1 MASTTLQTSKTEA
14 FARSTWTG
22 TYNIGGSFTYSNPTT
37 GSDTITVTV
46 PAALAGVT
54 FTSAAVSYTSLLTK
68 AGSRTVKFN
77 DTNENVT
84 NASMLQR
91 LQNGNTSI
99 QVVFRY
105 HANGGTGGSGTFTGE
120 ASWSNFSVTVTYT
133 AINGIT
139 GTATITSGGT
149 VTYSVDTPSLASG
162 ETAVLGIY
170 AQPSVAITGVTAII
184 RPGTLTA
191 GQMTFSAARSIAAG
205 SSGSFSFT
213 LEFTPAVLTAMTN
226 RVYAAQ
232 MQISF
237 TTSGGS
243 TYSSSWFSVTNA
255 DDGKA
260 FRFIKTRSAPVI
272 SGITWS
278 ESGTMHITQ
287 FGNLVQGKTVPILGF
302 TVTLDTAADPGITVG
317 SRLITIDG
325 KSYSPGENSCTM
337 AVIAASGSVAFTI
350 TVTDSYGQTATYSG
364 NVAVLSYTPP
374 SLTGLDINRYASYL
388 DSGGHTVYELDD
400 DGSHLWFDG
409 IVAVQTSLGSGTNS
423 WTLKITPSGGTA
435 ITAVSNSSTASVTYT
450 HERSFLTASYDNT
463 TSYDFTVTL
472 SDQLTTKI
480 YEVNVPKAGGYFN
493 VEKNGVAVGMRSTG
507 TVEDP
512 LFQSAYPAHFLNG
525 IYDSNGN
532 RVDVPD
538 DDTGWQSMTLV
549 GCTEWA
555 TDTPVRVRKKSG
567 VIYIRGAIRLNT
579 QMSSYAQ
586 AATNRTQIATLPS
599 AMAPAYNYQ
608 FSIVAEARYI
618 KLIIETDGKMYLM
631 NHCGNAVGTGV
642 RIPLTCNYLAD

>member
-1 MASTTLQTSKTEA
+1 MK
-14 FARSTWTG
+14 F
-22 TYNIGGSFTYSNPTT
+22 
-37 GSDTITVTV
+37 SDTN
-46 PAALAGVT
+46 A
-54 FTSAAVSYTSLLTK
+54 
-68 AGSRTVKFN
+68 
-77 DTNENVT
+77 DVT

-91 LQNGNTSI
+91 LQNGDTSI

-170 AQPSVAITGVTAII
+170 AQPSVAITGVTAVI

-191 GQMTFSAARSIAAG
+191 GQMTFSVARSIAAG
-205 SSGSFSFT
+205 SSGSFSFS
-213 LEFTPAVLTAMTN
+213 LELTSAILAAMTN

-232 MQISF
+232 LQVSF
-237 TTSGGS
+237 TISGGT
-243 TYSSSWFSVTNA
+243 TYSSSWVNVTNA

-260 FRFIKTRSAPVI
+260 FRFVKTRTAPAI

-278 ESGTMHITQ
+278 ESGTTHITQ
-287 FGNLVQGKTVPILGF
+287 FGHPVQGKTVPILGF
-302 TVTLDTAADPGITVG
+302 TVTLDTAADPGISVG
-317 SRLITIDG
+317 SRQIAIDG
-325 KSYSPGENSCTM
+325 KTYTPGGNSCTL
-337 AVIAASGSVAFTI
+337 AVIAASGSVAYTI
-350 TVTDSYGQTATYSG
+350 TVTDSYAQSTTYNG
-364 NVAVLSYTPP
+364 TVTVLAYTPP

-400 DGSHLWFDG
+400 DGNKMWFDG
-409 IVAVQTSLGSGTNS
+409 IVAVQTSLGSGTNR
-423 WTLKITPSGGTA
+423 WTLKITPSGGTV
-435 ITAVSNSSTASVTYT
+435 ITAVSSSSTASVTYT
-450 HERSFLTASYDNT
+450 HERSFLTGTFDNT
-463 TSYDFTVTL
+463 VSYDFTVTL
-472 SDQLTTKI
+472 SDQLTTKT

-493 VEKNGVAVGMRSTG
+493 IEKTGVAVGMRSTG
-507 TVEDP
+507 TVANP
-512 LFQSAYPAHFLNG
+512 LFQSAYPAHFQAG
-525 IYDSNGN
+525 IYGSDGN
-532 RVDVPD
+532 RIDVPD

-549 GCTEWA
+549 GCTEFD
-555 TDTPVRVRKKSG
+555 TGTPVRVRKKNG
-567 VIYIRGAIRLNT
+567 VVYIRGAIKLNT

-608 FSIVAEARYI
+608 FSIVAEARYL

-631 NHCGNAVGTGV
+631 NHCGNAIGTGV
-642 RIPLTCNYLAD
+642 KIPLAYDFLAD

>member
-37 GSDTITVTV
+37 GSDSITVTV
-46 PAALAGVT
+46 PATLAGVT

-68 AGSRTVKFN
+68 AGSRTVKFG

-91 LQNGNTSI
+91 LQNGDTSI

-162 ETAVLGIY
+162 ETAVLSIY
-170 AQPSVAITGVTAII
+170 AQPSVAITGVTAVI

-191 GQMTFSAARSIAAG
+191 GQMTFSAARTISAG

-213 LEFTPAVLTAMTN
+213 LELTSAVLAAMTN

-232 MQISF
+232 LQVSF
-237 TTSGGS
+237 TTSSGT
-243 TYSSSWFSVTNA
+243 TYSSSWENVTNA

-260 FRFIKTRSAPVI
+260 FRFVKTRTAPAI
-272 SGITWS
+272 SGINWS
-278 ESGTMHITQ
+278 ESGTTHITQ

-302 TVTLDTAADPGITVG
+302 TVTLDTAADPGISVG
-317 SRLITIDG
+317 SRQITIDG
-325 KSYSPGENSCTM
+325 KTYSPGENNCTM
-337 AVIAASGSVAFTI
+337 AVITASGSVVFTI
-350 TVTDSYGQTATYSG
+350 TVADSYGQSTTYSG
-364 NVAVLSYTPP
+364 TVTVLAYTPP

-388 DSGGHTVYELDD
+388 DSGGQTIYELDD

-409 IVAVQTSLGSGTNS
+409 SVSVQTSLGSGTNS

-435 ITAVSNSSTASVTYT
+435 ITAVSSSGTASVTYT

-472 SDQLTTKI
+472 SDQLTTKT

-493 VEKNGVAVGMRSTG
+493 IEKSGVAVGMRSTG
-507 TVEDP
+507 TENSK
-512 LFQSAYPAHFLNG
+512 FFECAYPAKFYADVQFMING
-525 IYDSNGN
+525 ALYKLAI
-532 RVDVPD
+532 
-538 DDTGWQSMTLV
+538 DTTGTST
-549 GCTEWA
+549 G
-555 TDTPVRVRKKSG
+555 S
-567 VIYIRGAIRLNT
+567 
-579 QMSSYAQ
+579 
-586 AATNRTQIATLPS
+586 
-599 AMAPAYNYQ
+599 
-608 FSIVAEARYI
+608 
-618 KLIIETDGKMYLM
+618 DGEITFVL
-631 NHCGNAVGTGV
+631 
-642 RIPLTCNYLAD
+642 

>member
-46 PAALAGVT
+46 PSTLAGVT
-54 FTSAAVSYTSLLTK
+54 FTSASVSYTSLLTK
-68 AGSRTVKFN
+68 AGSRTVKFG
-77 DTNENVT
+77 DTNENVN

-91 LQNGNTSI
+91 LQNGDTSI
-99 QVVFRY
+99 PVVFRY

-162 ETAVLGIY
+162 ETAVLSIY
-170 AQPSVAITGVTAII
+170 AQPSVAITGVSAVI

-191 GQMTFSAARSIAAG
+191 GQMTFSAARTISAG
-205 SSGSFSFT
+205 SSGSFSFN
-213 LEFTPAVLTAMTN
+213 LELTSAVLAAMTN
-226 RVYAAQ
+226 RVYTAQ
-232 MQISF
+232 LQVSF
-237 TTSGGS
+237 TTSGGT
-243 TYSSSWFSVTNA
+243 TYSSSWVNVTNA

-260 FRFIKTRSAPVI
+260 FRFVKTRTAPVI

-278 ESGTMHITQ
+278 ESGTTHITQ
-287 FGNLVQGKTVPILGF
+287 FGHPVQGKTVPILGF
-302 TVTLDTAADPGITVG
+302 TVTLDTAADPGISVG
-317 SRLITIDG
+317 SRQIGIDG
-325 KSYSPGENSCTM
+325 KTYTPGGNSCTL

-350 TVTDSYGQTATYSG
+350 SVTDSYGQTTTYNGS
-364 NVAVLSYTPP
+364 VTVLAYTPP

-400 DGSHLWFDG
+400 DGNKMWFDG
-409 IVAVQTSLGSGTNS
+409 IVAVQTSLGGGTNR
-423 WTLKITPSGGTA
+423 WTLKITLSGGTV
-435 ITAVSNSSTASVTYT
+435 ITAVSSSSTASVTYT
-450 HERSFLTASYDNT
+450 HERSFLTGTFDNT
-463 TSYDFTVTL
+463 VSYDFTVTL
-472 SDQLTTKI
+472 SDQLTTKT

-493 VEKNGVAVGMRSTG
+493 IEKTGVAVGMRSTG
-507 TVEDP
+507 TVANP
-512 LFQSAYPAHFLNG
+512 LFQSAYPAHFQAG
-525 IYDSNGN
+525 IYGSDGN
-532 RVDVPD
+532 RIDVPD

-549 GCTEWA
+549 GCTEFD
-555 TDTPVRVRKKSG
+555 TGTPVRVRKKNG
-567 VIYIRGAIRLNT
+567 VIYIRGAIKLNT
-579 QMSSYAQ
+579 QMSSYVQ

-599 AMAPAYNYQ
+599 AMTPAYNYQ
-608 FSIVAEARYI
+608 FSIVAEARYL

>member
-46 PAALAGVT
+46 PATLAGVT

-68 AGSRTVKFN
+68 AGSRSVKFG

-91 LQNGNTSI
+91 LQNGDTSI

-105 HANGGTGGSGTFTGE
+105 HANGGSGTFTGE

-170 AQPSVAITGVTAII
+170 AQPSVAITGITAII

-191 GQMTFSAARSIAAG
+191 GQMTFSAARTIAAG

-213 LEFTPAVLTAMTN
+213 LELTSAVLTAMTN

-232 MQISF
+232 LQVSF
-237 TTSGGS
+237 TTSGRT
-243 TYSSSWFSVTNA
+243 TYSSSWVNVTNA

-260 FRFIKTRSAPVI
+260 FRFVKTRTAPVI

-278 ESGTMHITQ
+278 ESGTTHITQ

-317 SRLITIDG
+317 NRQIAIDG
-325 KSYSPGENSCTM
+325 KTYTPGGNSCTM
-337 AVIAASGSVAFTI
+337 AVISASGSVVFS
-350 TVTDSYGQTATYSG
+350 VMVSDSYGQTTTYSG
-364 NVAVLSYTPP
+364 TVTVLSYTPP

-388 DSGGHTVYELDD
+388 DSGGHTIYELDD

-409 IVAVQTSLGSGTNS
+409 SVSVQTSLGNGTNS

-435 ITAVSNSSTASVTYT
+435 ITAVSSSGTASVTYT
-450 HERSFLTASYDNT
+450 HERSFLTASYNNT

-472 SDQLTTKI
+472 SDQLTTKT

-493 VEKNGVAVGMRSTG
+493 IEKSGVAVGMRSTG
-507 TVEDP
+507 TENSK
-512 LFQSAYPAHFLNG
+512 LFECAYPAKFYSDVLFTING
-525 IYDSNGN
+525 TQYKLAI
-532 RVDVPD
+532 
-538 DDTGWQSMTLV
+538 DTTGTST
-549 GCTEWA
+549 GE
-555 TDTPVRVRKKSG
+555 
-567 VIYIRGAIRLNT
+567 
-579 QMSSYAQ
+579 
-586 AATNRTQIATLPS
+586 
-599 AMAPAYNYQ
+599 
-608 FSIVAEARYI
+608 
-618 KLIIETDGKMYLM
+618 DGEITFVL
-631 NHCGNAVGTGV
+631 
-642 RIPLTCNYLAD
+642 

>member
-46 PAALAGVT
+46 PATLAGVT

-68 AGSRTVKFN
+68 AGSRSVKFG

-91 LQNGNTSI
+91 LQNGDTSI

-170 AQPSVAITGVTAII
+170 AQPSVAITGITAII

-191 GQMTFSAARSIAAG
+191 GQMTFSAARTISAG

-213 LEFTPAVLTAMTN
+213 LELTSAVLTAMTN
-226 RVYAAQ
+226 RVYATQ
-232 MQISF
+232 LQVSF
-237 TTSGGS
+237 TTSGGT
-243 TYSSSWFSVTNA
+243 TYSSSWVNVTNA

-260 FRFIKTRSAPVI
+260 FRFVKTRTAPVI

-278 ESGTMHITQ
+278 ESGTTHITQ

-317 SRLITIDG
+317 NRQIAIDG
-325 KSYSPGENSCTM
+325 KTYTPGGNSCTM
-337 AVIAASGSVAFTI
+337 AVISASGSVVFS
-350 TVTDSYGQTATYSG
+350 VMVSDSYGQTTTYSG
-364 NVAVLSYTPP
+364 TVTVLSYTPP

-388 DSGGHTVYELDD
+388 DSGGHTIYELDD

-409 IVAVQTSLGSGTNS
+409 SVSVQTSLGNGTNS

-435 ITAVSNSSTASVTYT
+435 ITAVSSSGTASVTYS
-450 HERSFLTASYDNT
+450 HERSFLTASYNNT

-472 SDQLTTKI
+472 SDQLTTKT
-480 YEVNVPKAGGYFN
+480 YVVNVPKAGGYFN
-493 VEKNGVAVGMRSTG
+493 IEKSGVAVGMRSTG
-507 TVEDP
+507 TENSK
-512 LFQSAYPAHFLNG
+512 LFECAYPAKFYSDVLFTING
-525 IYDSNGN
+525 AQYRFAID
-532 RVDVPD
+532 P
-538 DDTGWQSMTLV
+538 TGTST
-549 GCTEWA
+549 
-555 TDTPVRVRKKSG
+555 
-567 VIYIRGAIRLNT
+567 GA
-579 QMSSYAQ
+579 
-586 AATNRTQIATLPS
+586 
-599 AMAPAYNYQ
+599 
-608 FSIVAEARYI
+608 
-618 KLIIETDGKMYLM
+618 DGEITFVL
-631 NHCGNAVGTGV
+631 
-642 RIPLTCNYLAD
+642 